1 MTKMNTSKHTTLR
14 LSAMALAMLGVYG
27 QVLAA
32 DDSLAQFL
40 KPSSSV
46 SVGVAGVNGDS
57 ANRAIFGQ
65 YNGWRK
71 ERAEPVLELDFVVRD
86 DGSGSWTM
94 AKIQDLALP
103 GREVSVLKEKQ
114 GDWKLSASYAETE
127 RDYPRTINT
136 AMTGAGSYTPTVVR
150 LATPGTGASL
160 DLKTTRRA
168 TSVGME
174 KWLSPSLQIEASF
187 KNEDKSGARLW
198 GRGYDCAA
206 YVCGSSTA
214 TAINQANFVKN
225 ALLMLPEPINTS
237 TQQLDARLNYRTE
250 KLLLSVGYYGSLF
263 NNSYGSMTASVPNS
277 FNNGLGTGALPGY
290 PAVTG
295 AIIAGGGTSLQNVLQ
310 LPTALP
316 PDNQA
321 HQLYLDGNYALAART
336 RMTFKLAYTY
346 ASQNDSFAA
355 NGLTDAPAGVSG
367 LGAKVNTTLAQLGL
381 TARPTSKLN
390 LLANARYEK
399 KDDRTPQYL
408 YSVEPLS
415 VLPATSPARYTT
427 TGAYWNNALISST
440 REALKLEAG
449 YRLPADMRATLGADY
464 SSLERDVPTDI
475 REDKVAGLSALRAK
489 NHETTWRA
497 ELRRSLSDTLN
508 GGLSYSQTKRSGSDW
523 TSLSQ
528 LNPATPG
535 ITAANLS
542 LIKQYCGGVACY
554 GQQLPDAS
562 ILGFSATTA
571 FPLSMVDLD
580 RHKWK
585 LSGDW
590 NPTERF
596 NLQLVLEQG
605 KDRNSEPFNAVVGG
619 KGWRDSKVALYS
631 LDAAYAISDAW
642 KLSAFASHTDQTQDI
657 NHSTGYMANLNNID
671 NAAGLTLTGKLGSKV
686 DAGATLSYLRDV
698 SHYGLDAS
706 VTTSGTLPG
715 TLTAVAPSAA
725 NLAQVAIGLPD
736 VTYRQLA
743 LKLFASYAVQKN
755 ADLRVDLI
763 HQRVRF
769 NEWTWQNN
777 NVPFLYADN
786 TTVSMLGDQRVSYL
800 SLRYIYRF

>member
-1 MTKMNTSKHTTLR
+1 MNTSKHTTLR

-27 QVLAA
+27 QALAD

-46 SVGVAGVNGDS
+46 SVGVAAVNGDS

-71 ERAEPVLELDFVVRD
+71 ERAEPVLDLDYVLRD
-86 DGSGSWTM
+86 DGSGTWTI
-94 AKIQDLALP
+94 ASIKDLALP

-114 GDWKLSASYAETE
+114 GDWKWSAAYAEIE
-127 RDYPRTINT
+127 RDYPRTVNT
-136 AMTGAGSYTPTVVR
+136 AMTGAGTYTPTVAR
-150 LATPGTGASL
+150 LSTAGTGSSL

-168 TSVGME
+168 TSLAFE
-174 KWLSPSLQIEASF
+174 KWMGQSLQLELSF
-187 KNEDKSGARLW
+187 RNEDKSGARLW

-214 TAINQANFVKN
+214 TAVNQANFVKN
-225 ALLMLPEPINTS
+225 ALLMLPEPVNTS
-237 TQQLDARLNYRTE
+237 TQQLDARLNYRTD
-250 KLLLSVGYYGSLF
+250 KLLLSLGYYGTLF

-316 PDNQA
+316 PDSQS
-321 HQLYLDGNYALAART
+321 HQLYVDGNYALAAKT
-336 RMTFKLAYTY
+336 KMTFKLAYTY
-346 ASQNDSFAA
+346 ASQNDNFAA
-355 NGLTDAPAGVSG
+355 NGLTDGPAGVSG
-367 LGAKVNTTLAQLGL
+367 LGAKVYTTLAQLGVSS
-381 TARPTSKLN
+381 RPTSNLS

-399 KDDRTPQYL
+399 KNDQTPQYL
-408 YSVEPLS
+408 YSVEPIG
-415 VLPATSPARYTT
+415 VLPATVPASFTN
-427 TGAYWNNALISST
+427 TGAYWNNALTSSK
-440 REALKLEAG
+440 REAFKLEG
-449 YRLPADMRATLGADY
+449 SYRLPADMRATLGADY
-464 SSLERDVPTDI
+464 SSLEREVPTDI
-475 REDKVAGLSALRAK
+475 HEDKVAGLSALREK

-508 GGLSYSQTKRSGSDW
+508 GGLSYSKTKRSGSDW

-535 ITAANLS
+535 ISATNLA
-542 LIKQYCGGVACY
+542 LIKQYCGGVLCY
-554 GQQLPDAS
+554 GQQMPAAS
-562 ILGFSATTA
+562 ILGFSATTI
-571 FPLSMVDLD
+571 FPMSMIDLD

-596 NLQLVLEQG
+596 SMQLVLEDG
-605 KDRNSEPFNAVVGG
+605 KDRNTEPLNAVVGG
-619 KGWRDSKVALYS
+619 KGFRDSKVALHS
-631 LDAAYAISDAW
+631 LDASYAFSEAW
-642 KLSAFASHTDQTQDI
+642 KLSAFASHTDQTQHI
-657 NHSTGYMANLNNID
+657 NHSTGYIADLNNVD

-686 DAGATLSYLRDV
+686 NAGATLSWLRDV
-698 SHYGLDAS
+698 THYGLNAS
-706 VTTSGTLPG
+706 VTTTGALPG
-715 TLTAVAPSAA
+715 PLTAVAPSAA

-743 LKLFASYAVQKN
+743 LKLFANYAVQKN
-755 ADLRVDLI
+755 ADVRVDFV

-786 TTVSMLGDQRVSYL
+786 TTVNMLGDQRVSYL
-800 SLRYIYRF
+800 GVRYIYRF